1 MRCPQMKYVL
11 WAMLLGRG
19 RPHEGA
25 HCSGHGVTSKENN
38 FECTCFSGWKGPNCG
53 VKACPRGRAWAD
65 YASDTDEAHAYDVE
79 CSGVGYC
86 NEDGQCECR
95 EGVFEGPACEKLACP
110 TSLDGTICSGHGQCV
125 TSGWAASH
133 WDGRNLLRPHVEYPH
148 WDAEKISGCLCDR
161 GFSGFNCSRV
171 DCPRGDVPETRG
183 QKNEIVRLECGAS
196 KGTFTLTYK
205 GGITEPIPYDAPYG
219 LVKARLQALPDI
231 GEVDVRFL
239 RGQESVCSAQ
249 KTETEIEF
257 LTDFGAESASVSEL
271 F

>member
-1 MRCPQMKYVL
+1 MRPQMKYLL

-65 YASDTDEAHAYDVE
+65 YASDVDEAHAYDVE

-110 TSLDGTICSGHGQCV
+110 TSLDGTVCSGHGQCV

-133 WDGRNLLRPHVEYPH
+133 WDGRNLLRPHVE
-148 WDAEKISGCLCDR
+148 
-161 GFSGFNCSRV
+161 
-171 DCPRGDVPETRG
+171 
-183 QKNEIVRLECGAS
+183 
-196 KGTFTLTYK
+196 
-205 GGITEPIPYDAPYG
+205 
-219 LVKARLQALPDI
+219 
-231 GEVDVRFL
+231 
-239 RGQESVCSAQ
+239 
-249 KTETEIEF
+249 
-257 LTDFGAESASVSEL
+257 
-271 F
+271 